1 MPHISDFPFSHDPI
15 RSDEYYILMEIRLKN
30 QKEAESEQAKQKF
43 KYPKREFDPLEEDTL
58 WDA

>member
-1 MPHISDFPFSHDPI
+1 
-15 RSDEYYILMEIRLKN
+15 MEIRLKN